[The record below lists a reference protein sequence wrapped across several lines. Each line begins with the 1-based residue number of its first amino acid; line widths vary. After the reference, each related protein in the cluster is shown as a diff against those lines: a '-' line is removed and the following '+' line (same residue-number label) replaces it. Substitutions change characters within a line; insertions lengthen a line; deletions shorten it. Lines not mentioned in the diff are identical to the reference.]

1 MQSPSVAAQPPSDA
15 EARTAAAA
23 EAATRAA
30 AQEMAAR
37 QRRIPVREDYFLP
50 EDAEADGGA
59 AAAASE
65 GVFVVCTCRLGAAS
79 LGSAWH
85 REGAVH
91 SSTLASFCAF

>member
-1 MQSPSVAAQPPSDA
+1 VQSLSVAAQPPSDA
-15 EARTAAAA
+15 EARAAAAA
-23 EAATRAA
+23 EAATRAT

-50 EDAEADGGA
+50 EDAEADGDA

-65 GVFVVCTCRLGAAS
+65 GVFVVCACRLGATS

-85 REGAVH
+85 REGAIH
-91 SSTLASFCAF
+91 SSTSGSFCAY